1 MVQGLLTVAD
11 LAQQWNCSRDYVYR
25 RLNPSHRQF
34 IPHKRLPSG
43 DVRFDQ
49 QDLVGYLKSLD
60 EQVRVPMSGSSVR
73 GGIEMTRNRDR
84 KGSLLVHGR
93 KRKFWLVQWPEGN
106 RRPSHK
112 LGWRDEMT
120 ASQAERARRQWMEK
134 INLQRDIAGSC
145 GTLEGF
151 WNLHYWDEEKDLYG
165 DELQCKR
172 PSTRRDMKS
181 VMMQVMLPRFG
192 PRRMDSIKT
201 GEIQQFLVSMIG
213 ATLDGKISRQ
223 TALKYKTYLSS
234 VYTAAMRL
242 EYGVTYNPVR
252 VVKLPSQGPE
262 RARTHLTPEEAVTIE
277 EKLTDPRHRMA
288 WKLFLWA
295 GNRCGEIRGL
305 RWRSVVWE
313 HSTIVVTESV
323 WEGNSTP
330 PKTKKGNRKLVLTSN
345 QMAELKE
352 YKDRCFHDAGPEEW
366 IFPGTRNRPL
376 DLGLLMSKHIKPIA
390 KALGIGRI
398 HWHALRHLNN
408 SVMLNE
414 GVDVKTRMDR
424 LGHVSENTNMIYSHV
439 GDATQLAASAA
450 IWQRLEVARKELEE
464 KRKAESQTLPQ
475 LLSVTQTVTQEIP
488 APVSN

>member
-1 MVQGLLTVAD
+1 
-11 LAQQWNCSRDYVYR
+11 
-25 RLNPSHRQF
+25 
-34 IPHKRLPSG
+34 
-43 DVRFDQ
+43 
-49 QDLVGYLKSLD
+49 
-60 EQVRVPMSGSSVR
+60 
-73 GGIEMTRNRDR
+73 
-84 KGSLLVHGR
+84 
-93 KRKFWLVQWPEGN
+93 
-106 RRPSHK
+106 
-112 LGWRDEMT
+112 
-120 ASQAERARRQWMEK
+120 MEK
-134 INLQRDIAGSC
+134 INRQRDIAGSSI
-145 GTLEGF
+145 TLEGF
-151 WNLHYWDEEKDLYG
+151 WNRHYWDQEQHLYV

-201 GEIQQFLVSMIG
+201 GEIQQFLVSTIG
-213 ATLDGKISRQ
+213 AKLDGKIGRQ

-242 EYGVTYNPVR
+242 EYGVSYNPVR
-252 VVKLPSQGPE
+252 AVKLPSPGPE
-262 RARTHLTPEEAVTIE
+262 RARTHLTPEEAVAIE

-295 GNRCGEIRGL
+295 GNRCGEVRGL
-305 RWRSVVWE
+305 RWQSVVWE
-313 HSTIVVTESV
+313 HNAIIVTESV

-352 YKDRCFHDAGPEEW
+352 YKDSCFPDAGPEDW

-376 DLGLLMSKHIKPIA
+376 DLGLLMSKHIKPVA
-390 KALGIGRI
+390 KALGIERI

-408 SVMLNE
+408 SLMLNE

-439 GDATQLAASAA
+439 GDETQLAASEV
-450 IWQRLEVARKELEE
+450 IWLRLEAARKELEE
-464 KRKAESQTLPQ
+464 KRKAVFQPMPPP
-475 LLSVTQTVTQEIP
+475 LSVTQTVTQELP
-488 APVSN
+488 APVSR